1 MQGIELAAEAQ
12 SNDGGGLLGMI
23 FPFLLVAVVFYFLL
37 LRPQQKRR
45 QRDSQ
50 MQSSLGIGNEVM
62 THAGIFGTV
71 TSVDDDTVELE
82 ISPGT
87 RIKMLK
93 AGIRDVL
100 TPPEPGA
107 GAEPDYSDTPVE
119 DRPDFPTQRSD
130 GDDPGKGDNDP
141 RP

>member
-12 SNDGGGLLGMI
+12 STDGGGLLGMI
-23 FPFLLVAVVFYFLL
+23 LPFLLVAVVFYFLL

-45 QRDSQ
+45 KRDSE
-50 MQSSLGIGNEVM
+50 MQGGLDIGNEVM

-71 TSVDDDTVELE
+71 TSVDADTVELE

-87 RIKMLK
+87 RVKMLK

-100 TPPEPGA
+100 SPQDATSGS
-107 GAEPDYSDTPVE
+107 EPDYSDTPVE